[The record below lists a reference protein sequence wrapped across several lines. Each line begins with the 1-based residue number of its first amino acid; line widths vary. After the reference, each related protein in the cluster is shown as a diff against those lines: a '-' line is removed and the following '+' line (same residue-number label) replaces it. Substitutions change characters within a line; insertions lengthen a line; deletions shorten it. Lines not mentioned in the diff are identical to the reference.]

1 MASAK
6 FIISLLFFVLVAYSL
21 EFLVI
26 DGRIEILEEKEKI
39 TPGGLSTKEANE
51 LGDLTERTSFLKG
64 ILFKEEPEY
73 TSPKEPTEKALTK
86 EEELEE
92 ENKLLEELA
101 YKMSTEGL
109 EGRIHKWLEET
120 FNLPSQWTPEEAA
133 EIEERIAEREKEVTE
148 QKYGVVQRIGELF
161 AFLTFDIPELPSLIR
176 TFVSLSIAVPV
187 AFVIWTDIIDKLP
200 KGAKYIA
207 IGALGASALA
217 SYLASLTI

>member
-1 MASAK
+1 LASAK
-6 FIISLLFFVLVAYSL
+6 FIISLLFFVFVAYSL

-26 DGRIEILEEKEKI
+26 EGRMDILEEKEKL
-39 TPGGLSTKEANE
+39 TPGGLSTKEAKE
-51 LGDLTERTSFLKG
+51 LGDLTERTGFLKG
-64 ILFKEEPEY
+64 FLFKEKPEY
-73 TSPKEPTEKALTK
+73 TPPKEPTEKALTK
-86 EEELEE
+86 EEQFEE
-92 ENKLLEELA
+92 EGKLMEELA

-120 FNLPSQWTPEEAA
+120 FNLPPQWTPEEAA

-148 QKYGVVQRIGELF
+148 QKYGVVQRIGALF

-187 AFVIWTDIIDKLP
+187 AFVIWTDVIDKLP
-200 KGAKYIA
+200 TVAKYIA
-207 IGALGASALA
+207 IGVVGASGLA